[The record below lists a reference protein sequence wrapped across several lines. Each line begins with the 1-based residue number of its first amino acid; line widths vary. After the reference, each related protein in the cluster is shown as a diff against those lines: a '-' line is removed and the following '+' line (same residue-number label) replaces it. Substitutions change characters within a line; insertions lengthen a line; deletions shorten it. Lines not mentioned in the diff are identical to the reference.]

1 MSQQSSGNSSP
12 TPSTPAEKSVAFI
25 NAEVLDP
32 PAQGS
37 ISFVGPFYQQTL
49 VMALE
54 DARSF
59 LQGAEQILLIALA
72 KALEKYLSGGAV
84 VAADSEPN
92 LKPIENMMG
101 SLANFHATMAETAFK
116 HRGH

>member
-1 MSQQSSGNSSP
+1 MPKQSAENTGP
-12 TPSTPAEKSVAFI
+12 TPTTPSEKSVAFI

-32 PAQGS
+32 PEQGS
-37 ISFVGPFYQQTL
+37 ISFVRPFYEQTL

-59 LQGAEQILLIALA
+59 LQGAEQILLVALA

-84 VAADSEPN
+84 APPEAAPGLEA
-92 LKPIENMMG
+92 IESMMG
-101 SLANFHATMAETAFK
+101 KLANFHATIAETATK
-116 HRGH
+116 NRGH